1 MRFMTQRRFPLF
13 ALHWRAGRIVAALLL
28 AALVA
33 IGVFSTL
40 FISHAAGHDCSGHDC
55 PVCALVV
62 VCESNLRLIGS
73 GYAPAPSAMVAA
85 VILFAAPAARA
96 VRHRTHATPVSLKVR
111 LNL

>member
-1 MRFMTQRRFPLF
+1 MRVMTQRRFPLF
-13 ALHWRAGRIVAALLL
+13 ALHRRAGRIVAALLL

-40 FISHAAGHDCSGHDC
+40 FIAHAAGHDCSGHDC

-73 GYAPAPSAMVAA
+73 GYAPVSSAMVAA
-85 VILFAAPAARA
+85 VILFAAPTALA
-96 VRHRTHATPVSLKVR
+96 VRHRTHVTPVSLKVR